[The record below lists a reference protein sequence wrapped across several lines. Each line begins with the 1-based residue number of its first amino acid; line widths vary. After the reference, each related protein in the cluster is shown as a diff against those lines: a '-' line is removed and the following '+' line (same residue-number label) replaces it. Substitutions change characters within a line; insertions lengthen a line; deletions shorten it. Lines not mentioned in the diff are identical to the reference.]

1 MVDPIPD
8 PPDLAPE
15 DLSAVEFGRS
25 RKGYEPVEVT
35 ALLGRAA
42 DAIRAWQ
49 ERDRRLQDR
58 VVSLAADL
66 DAAQVIDEDRITSA
80 LGEETARII
89 AAARDAASEIR
100 SRAEQE
106 AARLVEEADA
116 AADETRSAAI
126 EETAAARSEA
136 ERERTEATL
145 SASAMRQDA
154 ERYADELRATAQAEH
169 DELVAAAESVLAE
182 RTAEADGVA
191 AGIRETAEV
200 ERDAL
205 IAEGERAREDARG
218 LAAAEI
224 DRARDDAVSMM
235 DETKEIRTKMLR
247 DLAERHREAHR
258 QIDVA
263 RAERDRIVD
272 AIRSLGASLD
282 GTVGELVG
290 DTDDSGF
297 AGGFDSGPRAS
308 MSVDEF
314 VVEIEAN
321 LRPVREIAG
330 SPMSPLVGSAG
341 AATAADDPD
350 DVGVHDSADDGAD
363 DDGADDGGVD
373 DATDDVAVAAATDEL
388 PEDATR
394 EEIVL
399 DARLLESGRFGDGAA
414 SDGSDDNDDSDDAD
428 ADGAPK
434 LAAVATVHDLFERV
448 RDEPPEGGSG
458 DDESPEGWSDH
469 DESPEGGSDDDE
481 SAGVGDAD
489 AEPSLLDRR
498 DALLEPIERALARTL
513 KRAVS
518 DEQNELLDGIRRVR
532 RGTPSLDELLPVGP
546 DVERYLDQLRG
557 DLDAASAAGRE
568 FWTSESDD
576 AVSDPAA
583 VESSAPSE
591 RTEQVV
597 RDLLAHRRAHLER
610 VLNEA
615 AADGLDAQ
623 ELLSRVRGAYREWRS
638 TRIAEAAGD
647 LATSGFVDGMAHVA
661 PAGTSWCWV
670 VDHGGLPCSDAEDNA
685 LAGAVTV
692 GEAFPTGDTLPPAH
706 AGCRCILAP
715 SPR

>member
-25 RKGYEPVEVT
+25 RRGYEPVEVT

-58 VVSLAADL
+58 VVSLAAEL
-66 DAAQVIDEDRITSA
+66 DAAQVIDEARITSA

-126 EETAAARSEA
+126 EETSSARAEA
-136 ERERTEATL
+136 ERERTDATL
-145 SASAMRQDA
+145 AASALRQDA
-154 ERYADELRATAQAEH
+154 ERYADELRATAQAEQA
-169 DELVAAAESVLAE
+169 ELAAAAESVLAE
-182 RTAEADGVA
+182 RTAEAEAVA
-191 AGIRETAEV
+191 TGIRETAEV

-205 IAEGERAREDARG
+205 IAEGERARDDARG

-224 DRARDDAVSMM
+224 DRAKDDARSMLA
-235 DETKEIRTKMLR
+235 ETKEVRTEMLR

-272 AIRSLGASLD
+272 AIRTLGASLD
-282 GTVGELVG
+282 GTVGELIG
-290 DTDDSGF
+290 ETDSSGF
-297 AGGFDSGPRAS
+297 AGGFDAGSRS
-308 MSVDEF
+308 NLSIDEF

-321 LRPVREIAG
+321 LRPVSEIASSSTTAG
-330 SPMSPLVGSAG
+330 AGSAG
-341 AATAADDPD
+341 PVSADVGADGGADVDSESGDAADDT
-350 DVGVHDSADDGAD
+350 DVEIEGSVDADVADDA
-363 DDGADDGGVD
+363 
-373 DATDDVAVAAATDEL
+373 AVAESIDEL

-394 EEIVL
+394 EEVVL

-414 SDGSDDNDDSDDAD
+414 SDDADDAPAD
-428 ADGAPK
+428 ADPVGGPT

-448 RDEPPEGGSG
+448 RSEPGDERNAENDDDNNAANDAENDAEADEP
-458 DDESPEGWSDH
+458 
-469 DESPEGGSDDDE
+469 
-481 SAGVGDAD
+481 
-489 AEPSLLDRR
+489 EPSLLDRR
-498 DALLEPIERALARTL
+498 DAVLEPIEQSLARTL
-513 KRAVS
+513 KRTVS
-518 DEQNELLDGIRRVR
+518 DEQNELLDGIRRIR
-532 RGTPSLDELLPVGP
+532 RGAPSLDELMPAGA
-546 DVERYLDQLRG
+546 DVERYLAQLRD
-557 DLDAASAAGRE
+557 DLGAAAAAGRE
-568 FWTSESDD
+568 FW
-576 AVSDPAA
+576 A
-583 VESSAPSE
+583 VESGDELTGGSASTAAEAEPSE
-591 RTEQVV
+591 RTERVV
-597 RDLLAHRRAHLER
+597 TDLLDHRRAHLER

-615 AADGLDAQ
+615 AADGVDAQ
-623 ELLSRVRGAYREWRS
+623 ELLGRVRGAYREWRS
-638 TRIAEAAGD
+638 SRLGEAAGD
-647 LATSGFVDGMAHVA
+647 LATSGFVDGMAQVA
-661 PAGTSWCWV
+661 PTGTSWCWV

-685 LAGAVTV
+685 LAGAVQV
-692 GEAFPTGDTLPPAH
+692 GEAFPTGDAYPPAH
-706 AGCRCILAP
+706 SGCRCILTP

>member
-66 DAAQVIDEDRITSA
+66 DAAQVIDEDRITAA

-321 LRPVREIAG
+321 LRPVRESAG
-330 SPMSPLVGSAG
+330 SPMSPLVGSAR
-341 AATAADDPD
+341 AVTAGDDPD
-350 DVGVHDSADDGAD
+350 DVGVHDSADDGADDDGAD

-414 SDGSDDNDDSDDAD
+414 SDGSDDDDDSDDAD

-448 RDEPPEGGSG
+448 RDE
-458 DDESPEGWSDH
+458 
-469 DESPEGGSDDDE
+469 SPEGGSDDDE
-481 SAGVGDAD
+481 S
-489 AEPSLLDRR
+489 P
-498 DALLEPIERALARTL
+498 
-513 KRAVS
+513 
-518 DEQNELLDGIRRVR
+518 DG
-532 RGTPSLDELLPVGP
+532 
-546 DVERYLDQLRG
+546 
-557 DLDAASAAGRE
+557 AS
-568 FWTSESDD
+568 
-576 AVSDPAA
+576 
-583 VESSAPSE
+583 
-591 RTEQVV
+591 
-597 RDLLAHRRAHLER
+597 
-610 VLNEA
+610 
-615 AADGLDAQ
+615 
-623 ELLSRVRGAYREWRS
+623 
-638 TRIAEAAGD
+638 
-647 LATSGFVDGMAHVA
+647 
-661 PAGTSWCWV
+661 
-670 VDHGGLPCSDAEDNA
+670 
-685 LAGAVTV
+685 
-692 GEAFPTGDTLPPAH
+692 
-706 AGCRCILAP
+706 
-715 SPR
+715 

>member
-169 DELVAAAESVLAE
+169 DELVAAAESVLAA

-247 DLAERHREAHR
+247 NLAERHREAHR

-290 DTDDSGF
+290 DTDGSGF

-341 AATAADDPD
+341 AATAGDDPD

-414 SDGSDDNDDSDDAD
+414 SDGSDDDDDSDDAD

>member
-145 SASAMRQDA
+145 AASAMRQDA

-182 RTAEADGVA
+182 RAAEADGVA

-290 DTDDSGF
+290 DTDGSGF

-341 AATAADDPD
+341 AVTAADDPD
-350 DVGVHDSADDGAD
+350 DDSADDSADDGAV
-363 DDGADDGGVD
+363 DGGVD

-458 DDESPEGWSDH
+458 DDESPES
-469 DESPEGGSDDDE
+469 GSDDDE

-576 AVSDPAA
+576 AVSDPSA

-591 RTEQVV
+591 RTERVV

-706 AGCRCILAP
+706 SGCRCILAP